1 MAELFNAYDLNE
13 DEMNAVKNWLAEYA
27 TANEMTHNEL
37 VEFISMNTGRIL
49 DNVFPSDDE

>member
-27 TANEMTHNEL
+27 TANEMTPDEL
-37 VEFISMNTGRIL
+37 VEFIGMNTGWIL
-49 DNVFPSDDE
+49 DNVFPSDNE

>member
-27 TANEMTHNEL
+27 TANQMTHNEL
-37 VEFISMNTGRIL
+37 IEFISMNTGWIL

>member
-13 DEMNAVKNWLAEYA
+13 DEMNAVNNWLAEYA

-37 VEFISMNTGRIL
+37 VEFISVNTGWIL

>member
-27 TANEMTHNEL
+27 TANQMTYNEL
-37 VEFISMNTGRIL
+37 VEFISMNTGWIL
-49 DNVFPSDDE
+49 DNVFPSDCE

>member
-13 DEMNAVKNWLAEYA
+13 DEMNAVKNWLVEYA
-27 TANEMTHNEL
+27 TANEMTHDEL
-37 VEFISMNTGRIL
+37 VEFISMNTGWIL

>member
-13 DEMNAVKNWLAEYA
+13 DEMNAVNNWLAEYA

-37 VEFISMNTGRIL
+37 VEFISMNTGWIL

>member
-27 TANEMTHNEL
+27 TANQMTHNEL
-37 VEFISMNTGRIL
+37 VEFISMNTGWIL
-49 DNVFPSDDE
+49 DSVFPSDDE

>member
-27 TANEMTHNEL
+27 TANQMTHNEL
-37 VEFISMNTGRIL
+37 VEFISMNTGWIL
-49 DNVFPSDDE
+49 DNIFPSDDE

>member
-13 DEMNAVKNWLAEYA
+13 DEMNAVNNWLAEYA

-37 VEFISMNTGRIL
+37 VEFISTNTGWIL

>member
-13 DEMNAVKNWLAEYA
+13 DEMNAANNWLAEYA

-37 VEFISMNTGRIL
+37 VEFISMNTGWIL

>member
-27 TANEMTHNEL
+27 TANQMTHNEL
-37 VEFISMNTGRIL
+37 VEFISMNTDWIL

>member
-27 TANEMTHNEL
+27 TANQMTHNEL
-37 VEFISMNTGRIL
+37 VEFIRMNTGWIL
-49 DNVFPSDDE
+49 DNVFPSDGE

>member
-1 MAELFNAYDLNE
+1 MAELFSAYDLNE

-27 TANEMTHNEL
+27 TANQMTHNEL
-37 VEFISMNTGRIL
+37 IEFISMNTGWIL

>member
-27 TANEMTHNEL
+27 TANQMTHNEL
-37 VEFISMNTGRIL
+37 IEFTSMNTGWIL

>member
-27 TANEMTHNEL
+27 TANQMTHNEL
-37 VEFISMNTGRIL
+37 VEFISMNTGWIL
-49 DNVFPSDDE
+49 DNVFPSDGE

>member
-27 TANEMTHNEL
+27 TANQMTHNEL
-37 VEFISMNTGRIL
+37 VEFISMNTGWIL